1 MDENR
6 SNYIRNLWSLEISE
20 VRRFVGSKTL
30 AKIFMTAYIIMII
43 TLVLM
48 IFVLVGNII
57 ARHIHEDDEP
67 EEDVNHNKAGI
78 KSLDYSDL
86 SGFLYLL
93 ILVLMVG
100 SILCCRPCSLC
111 GVTSP
116 HHSGYEEI

>member
-6 SNYIRNLWSLEISE
+6 SNYIRNLWSLQISQI
-20 VRRFVGSKTL
+20 RGSVGSKNL

-57 ARHIHEDDEP
+57 ASHSHGNDEP
-67 EEDVNHNKAGI
+67 EEDVKHNKTGI
-78 KSLDYSDL
+78 KSLDYRDL

-93 ILVLMVG
+93 SLVSTVG
-100 SILCCRPCSLC
+100 SIPC
-111 GVTSP
+111 
-116 HHSGYEEI
+116 